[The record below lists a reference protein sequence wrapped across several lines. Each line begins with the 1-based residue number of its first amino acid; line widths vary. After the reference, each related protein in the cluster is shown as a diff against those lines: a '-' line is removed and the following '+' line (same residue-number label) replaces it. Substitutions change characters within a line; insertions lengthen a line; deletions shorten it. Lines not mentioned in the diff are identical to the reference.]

1 MSSIELTLLIL
12 IGCTAFCD
20 ANDTLDANIFTC
32 VLSNICQLSPCQNGG
47 NCTHVSAPSNYTCDC
62 NNDYQG
68 INCSDCKWHYM
79 HMYICI
85 ILLVYF

>member
-1 MSSIELTLLIL
+1 MNVLANGGQVSSIELTLLIL

-47 NCTHVSAPSNYTCDC
+47 NCTHVFSSF
-62 NNDYQG
+62 QL
-68 INCSDCKWHYM
+68 H
-79 HMYICI
+79 
-85 ILLVYF
+85 L